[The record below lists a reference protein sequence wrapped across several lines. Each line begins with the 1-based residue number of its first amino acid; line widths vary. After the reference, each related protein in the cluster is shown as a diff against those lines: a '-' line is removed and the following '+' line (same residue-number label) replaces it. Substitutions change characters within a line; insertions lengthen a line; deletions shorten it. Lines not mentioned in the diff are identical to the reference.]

1 MNINKWRNFLNE
13 KKERLLREITEDE
26 MEHIRDA
33 LDNMDSGEDLAFS
46 ELFGDRT
53 RIVLDF
59 KTADSESEL
68 GRFINLFDVLG
79 YEVDWQKGLISAT
92 KTLQNTSPGGMSDR
106 MLAMTHGGTGGKE
119 DRQRKIQMK
128 IGKFFAKIYD
138 LATKQKKLVDQVFN
152 SKEAASLKAQY
163 STTVTG
169 EMDWWKNKQARHLT
183 GNHIEAG
190 LGEEL
195 AARHYQLYDQLNMYV
210 GIDYGNAFVRD
221 PSRAKNY
228 MEYWQKNAGYIKKNI
243 DKATSNEYSI
253 VVTRHPVDI
262 LRMSDFNAI
271 QSCHSPP
278 SRGGGA
284 HYEYYKCAVAEAHGH
299 GAVAYVLNTED
310 LLHAT
315 NTSNIDSAEQ
325 EIQDGELFADDVRGS
340 HVGASMDLTPIS
352 RLRLRQVRHYASDD
366 VLNSQMGMGTQIAVP
381 EMRIYGE
388 KIPGFRQRIMKW
400 ARENQEQALAN
411 APKRDGRIDLGR
423 FIKFGGS
430 QEDNQIAT
438 LLGDLYG
445 HGRLP
450 PAAQKQVFIG
460 NIIKD
465 TRTEDNLDV
474 NLVGGILEQ
483 YEQACAEIT
492 DEWNNRMQACE
503 VEARVEDDGGG
514 SVYIALYASMII
526 KWDEDDFIGLP
537 NYMDS
542 QYAVGELND
551 IGYSWFEDKGIRSQV
566 SYKRSQ
572 GEDFHKTYIMQKMDI
587 EAEMIPEMAQQAYAY
602 DPDGFEDFCV
612 EVNKIDDMYDGI
624 KEYLERYY
632 KREGYMAGGQFMKL
646 ALNIEHG
653 DLDPDFWEVE
663 LDDPYDPEEAY
674 EAMAKV
680 NLELDP
686 GLYVMASGFPMTP
699 EDMVNVL
706 NSREFRTKFRTE
718 VLKEPMKYVGTEMF
732 LSLHDDTKAS
742 VGRQVSADGSG
753 RTSKMSNA
761 VDFDFVIKVT
771 QDDPEI
777 LTKVFARTVEYMD
790 DEGEFYDLAN
800 QTIKGIMR
808 DQVRDR
814 YADPK
819 EEPQGLSESH
829 KVMNSWRKFL
839 NG

>member
-26 MEHIRDA
+26 MEHIRNA
-33 LDNMDSGEDLAFS
+33 LDDMDASEGSTLAFP

-59 KTADSESEL
+59 KTADKESEL
-68 GRFINLFDVLG
+68 GRFINLFEVLG

-92 KTLQNTSPGGMSDR
+92 KTLQDSSPSAMADRLTSGDYDAGR
-106 MLAMTHGGTGGKE
+106 
-119 DRQRKIQMK
+119 RQRKIQMK
-128 IGKFFAKIYD
+128 IGKFFAKIYE
-138 LATKQKKLVDQVFN
+138 LSTKQKKLVDQVFN
-152 SKEAASLKAQY
+152 SKEAQSLKAKY
-163 STTVTG
+163 STTPAG
-169 EMDWWKNKQARHLT
+169 EFDWWKERRARHLT
-183 GNHIEAG
+183 GDHILAG

-195 AARHYQLYDQLNMYV
+195 ADRHYQLYDQLTMYV
-210 GIDYGNAFVRD
+210 GTDYGNAFVRD
-221 PSRAKNY
+221 PSKAKNY

-278 SRGGGA
+278 SRGGGGN
-284 HYEYYKCAVAEAHGH
+284 YEYYKCAVAEAHGH
-299 GAVAYVLNTED
+299 GAVAYVVNTED

-325 EIQDGELFADDVRGS
+325 EIQDGELFADNIRGS
-340 HVGASMDLTPIS
+340 HIGASMDLTPIS

-388 KIPGFRQRIMKW
+388 KIPGFRPRIMKW
-400 ARENQEQALAN
+400 ARENQEQALAD
-411 APKRDGRIDLGR
+411 APRRDNRIDLGR

-430 QEDNQIAT
+430 QEDNQIVT

-445 HGRLP
+445 HGTL
-450 PAAQKQVFIG
+450 AATARSQVFIG
-460 NIIKD
+460 MPIKD
-465 TRTEDNLDV
+465 TRTEDELDV

-483 YEQACAEIT
+483 YEQACEQIA
-492 DEWNNRMQACE
+492 DEWNHRMQACE

-514 SVYIALYASMII
+514 SVYIALHASMII

-542 QYAVGELND
+542 QYAVDELND
-551 IGYSWFEDKGIRSQV
+551 IGYSWFEDLGIRSQV
-566 SYKRSQ
+566 DYKRSR
-572 GEDFHKTYIMQKMDI
+572 GDAEVKYIRQKMNI
-587 EAEMIPEMAQQAYAY
+587 EAEMIPDMNQQAYAY

-612 EVNKIDDMYDGI
+612 EVNKIDDMYDGV
-624 KEYLERYY
+624 KEYLARYY
-632 KREGYMAGGQFMKL
+632 KREGYMAGGQFLKL
-646 ALNIEHG
+646 ALNVEHG
-653 DLDPDFWEVE
+653 DLDPDFWELE
-663 LDDPYDPEEAY
+663 SDEPYDPEEAY
-674 EAMAKV
+674 EMKATA

-699 EDMVNVL
+699 EDMADIL
-706 NSREFRTKFRTE
+706 NSREFRTQFRTE
-718 VLKEPMKYVGTEMF
+718 VLKEPMQYVGTEMF
-732 LSLHDDTKAS
+732 LSLHDDTKAV
-742 VGRQVSADGSG
+742 VGREVEAARPGK
-753 RTSKMSNA
+753 KMTNA
-761 VDFDFVIKVT
+761 VDFNFVIKVT

-790 DEGEFYDLAN
+790 HEDEFYDLAN
-800 QTIKGIMR
+800 QVIKGIIKG
-808 DQVRDR
+808 QVRSR

>member
-13 KKERLLREITEDE
+13 GKERILREITEDE

-33 LDNMDSGEDLAFS
+33 LDNMDDGEYLAFP

-59 KTADSESEL
+59 KTADKESEL

-79 YEVDWQKGLISAT
+79 YEVDWQKGLVSAT
-92 KTLQNTSPGGMSDR
+92 KTLQNTSPEAFVSRLMGDGE
-106 MLAMTHGGTGGKE
+106 GPK
-119 DRQRKIQMK
+119 QRKIQMK
-128 IGKFFAKIYD
+128 IGKFFAKIYE
-138 LATKQKKLVDQVFN
+138 LSTKQKRLLDQVFD
-152 SKEAASLKAQY
+152 SKEAQSVKAKY
-163 STTVTG
+163 STTPAG
-169 EMDWWKNKQARHLT
+169 EMDWWKDRKARHLT
-183 GNHIEAG
+183 GEQILAG

-253 VVTRHPVDI
+253 VVTRHPIDI
-262 LRMSDFNAI
+262 LRMSDFNDI

-278 SRGGGA
+278 SRGGA

-299 GAVAYVLNTED
+299 GAVAYVVNTED
-310 LLHAT
+310 LLYAT

-325 EIQDGELFADDVRGS
+325 EVQDGELFADNIRGS
-340 HVGASMDLTPIS
+340 HIGASTDLTPIS
-352 RLRLRQVRHYASDD
+352 RLRLRQVRHYAPDD

-445 HGRLP
+445 HGKLV
-450 PAAQKQVFIG
+450 PASRSKIFIG

-465 TRTEDNLDV
+465 TRTEDELDV

-483 YEQACAEIT
+483 YEQACEQIA
-492 DEWNNRMQACE
+492 DGWNHRMQACE

-526 KWDEDDFIGLP
+526 KWEEDEFIGLP

-551 IGYSWFEDKGIRSQV
+551 IGYGWFEDRGIRSQV
-566 SYKRSQ
+566 DYKRSR
-572 GEDFHKTYIMQKMDI
+572 GDAEVKYIMQKMDI
-587 EAEMIPEMAQQAYAY
+587 AAEMIPDMAQQGYAY

-612 EVNKIDDMYDGI
+612 EVNKIDDMYDGV
-624 KEYLERYY
+624 KEYLARYY
-632 KREGYMAGGQFMKL
+632 KREGYMAGGQFLKL
-646 ALNIEHG
+646 ALNVDHG
-653 DLDPDFWEVE
+653 DLDPDFWDLQSDE
-663 LDDPYDPEEAY
+663 PYDPEEAY
-674 EAMAKV
+674 ELTATAV
-680 NLELDP
+680 LELDP
-686 GLYVMASGFPMTP
+686 SLYVMASGFPMTP
-699 EDMVNVL
+699 EDLVNVL
-706 NSREFRTKFRTE
+706 NSRDFRTKFRTE
-718 VLKEPMKYVGTEMF
+718 VLKDAMEYVGTDMF
-732 LSLHDDTKAS
+732 LSLHDDTTAS
-742 VGRQVSADGSG
+742 VGRQVESATG
-753 RTSKMSNA
+753 TKKMTNA
-761 VDFDFVIKVT
+761 VDFNFVIKVT

-790 DEGEFYDLAN
+790 DEDEFYDIAM
-800 QTIKGIMR
+800 QIIKGIIK

-814 YADPK
+814 YTEGRVYK
-819 EEPQGLSESH
+819 RH
-829 KVMNSWRKFL
+829 VNSWKEYL
-839 NG
+839 KS